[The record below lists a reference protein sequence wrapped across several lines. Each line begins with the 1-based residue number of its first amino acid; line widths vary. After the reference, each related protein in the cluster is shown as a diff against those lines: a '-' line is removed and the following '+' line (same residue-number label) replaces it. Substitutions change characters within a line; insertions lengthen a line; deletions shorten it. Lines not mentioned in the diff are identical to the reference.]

1 MDEKYNNYQP
11 HYPKV
16 QPWKVVRVLCG
27 NPDDALGEV
36 NYEGTFTTPLRV
48 GFPFYFDHGT
58 AVLITSRVRGMM
70 TEPDGTITFLTNNSV
85 YRLSPNK

>member
-1 MDEKYNNYQP
+1 MNEKYNNYQP

-16 QPWKVVRVLCG
+16 VHPWKVVRVLCG

-48 GFPFYFDHGT
+48 GFQ
-58 AVLITSRVRGMM
+58 R
-70 TEPDGTITFLTNNSV
+70 E
-85 YRLSPNK
+85 